1 MGGAIQPVGRQRVLL
16 YLLVL
21 TGMVLY
27 ENVIQVIIVKVKQQ
41 TKSNVNQDHMLPEED
56 PLRVLNA
63 RPVPILTR
71 LVPFRVKIVTLVPTN
86 RNPMLRDVFQCK
98 KDSIV
103 QDQQPKWNVQ
113 RVKEEMVVVH
123 VAQHAKNAIKEDFKR
138 WREKPYVSIVPADGI
153 LQPVGRLDAS
163 QYHRGRTL

>member
-1 MGGAIQPVGRQRVLL
+1 MGGAIQSVGRQRVLL

-41 TKSNVNQDHMLPEED
+41 TKSNVNQDHMLLEED

-63 RPVPILTR
+63 RPVPLPTR

-86 RNPMLRDVFQCK
+86 RNPMLRYAFQ
-98 KDSIV
+98 
-103 QDQQPKWNVQ
+103 
-113 RVKEEMVVVH
+113 
-123 VAQHAKNAIKEDFKR
+123 
-138 WREKPYVSIVPADGI
+138 
-153 LQPVGRLDAS
+153 
-163 QYHRGRTL
+163 